1 MGPLFNRD
9 APYDAQALA
18 EAELQ
23 PPFARFHPVPTAPV
37 FAPHYDYEP
46 PQPMMV
52 PVKQPHHR
60 VPRAFVPFGAA
71 DPPETL
77 PYDAVIEPFA
87 PPANLTR
94 LGNVR
99 PIPPAVETARR
110 LPAPNW
116 RAGTIHKHR
125 YAY

>member
-1 MGPLFNRD
+1 MGPLFNRE
-9 APYDAQALA
+9 APYDAQAMA

-37 FAPHYDYEP
+37 FEPQYDYQP
-46 PQPMMV
+46 PQLMMV

-60 VPRAFVPFGAA
+60 VPRLLSPNDDAVPT
-71 DPPETL
+71 DTL
-77 PYDAVIEPFA
+77 PYDAVPEPLA
-87 PPANLTR
+87 PPANLPP
-94 LGNVR
+94 LG
-99 PIPPAVETARR
+99 IAPPTLAPVETARR
-110 LPAPNW
+110 APNW